1 MRRKFLIG
9 ALALLGLVRAAT
21 ARAGIAYR
29 IMLMPVVKLKQ
40 VSRGFGPTAGHGFHT
55 GVDLTA
61 PYGSPVRAAAPGTV
75 VFAGPFY
82 GYGNMLDIRHA
93 DGLVTRYAHLSAFAP
108 GVCAGAS
115 VSGGCMIGAIGT
127 SGHAHGP
134 HLHFE
139 VRVDGRAVDPKPYL
153 ALVDA
158 PKSAPPT
165 LLQARLRDP
174 REDAR
179 FVGFTDDRTD
189 AYKP

>member
-1 MRRKFLIG
+1 MRRTFLMG
-9 ALALLGLVRAAT
+9 ALALLGLLRAAT
-21 ARAGIAYR
+21 ARAGVAYR

-40 VSRGFGPTAGHGFHT
+40 VSRGFGPTPGHGFHT

-61 PYGSPVRAAAPGTV
+61 PYGSPVRAAAAGTV
-75 VFAGPFY
+75 VFAGGFY

-108 GVCAGAS
+108 GVRVGAE
-115 VSGGCMIGAIGT
+115 VPNGGMIGAIGT

-153 ALVDA
+153 ALADA
-158 PKSAPPT
+158 PAPAQPT

-174 REDAR
+174 RDDAR
-179 FVGFTDDRTD
+179 FVGLLDDWTDP
-189 AYKP
+189 YKP